1 MKTSRRANSG
11 SVLLLA
17 VVGFVLMAGI
27 GAALFSL
34 AITSQK
40 SAMHAA
46 NADGAYAVA
55 EAGID
60 DAINKMK
67 AYQQFPD
74 NTSADYSVI
83 SITKTTASGVDV
95 NVVEGSFQSGSYYV
109 TVEPPYTGL
118 GNYKITSVGRAN
130 GEKRGIVT
138 WISAQYDQQPEPTGL
153 FGDVYL
159 DAGGNIKTDG
169 YHSSKGSWKSQIT
182 SSAPGFEVAEMLGNV
197 GSNGGINVGGSSV
210 IYGNAVP
217 GPGKSVAGG
226 GKVYGTTTPA
236 SGPVMLPD
244 TDFTIPQ
251 NTQTIKGDLA
261 KGGNVS
267 AGTYVLKTLSPN
279 GQSQVNISGDVV
291 LYVQG
296 DVSIVGQVQFNIPD
310 GSSLK
315 IYQTSSTA
323 SFNIAGGS
331 LVNSAQIPA
340 AFSFLSNTEKGT
352 VNGNSDFF
360 GTVYAPKTAIK
371 VAGNAGVFGAVTGK
385 SIDVI
390 GTPYFHYD
398 ASLGDQ
404 VVPQISFAVKSVQ
417 QFVPGVT
424 DEVAK

>member
-1 MKTSRRANSG
+1 
-11 SVLLLA
+11 
-17 VVGFVLMAGI
+17 
-27 GAALFSL
+27 
-34 AITSQK
+34 
-40 SAMHAA
+40 
-46 NADGAYAVA
+46 
-55 EAGID
+55 
-60 DAINKMK
+60 
-67 AYQQFPD
+67 
-74 NTSADYSVI
+74 
-83 SITKTTASGVDV
+83 
-95 NVVEGSFQSGSYYV
+95 
-109 TVEPPYTGL
+109 
-118 GNYKITSVGRAN
+118 
-130 GEKRGIVT
+130 
-138 WISAQYDQQPEPTGL
+138 
-153 FGDVYL
+153 
-159 DAGGNIKTDG
+159 
-169 YHSSKGSWKSQIT
+169 
-182 SSAPGFEVAEMLGNV
+182 
-197 GSNGGINVGGSSV
+197 
-210 IYGNAVP
+210 
-217 GPGKSVAGG
+217 
-226 GKVYGTTTPA
+226 
-236 SGPVMLPD
+236 MLPD